1 MKVLNI
7 LYCWVVKKILGI
19 ILVLSFFLIGN
30 AYTKIKIIE
39 EQRSNDVA
47 YSTVC
52 VDGYK
57 FMAMFEQGNDT
68 ESVSITQFY
77 ILDEKG
83 NSVPAKC

>member
-1 MKVLNI
+1 M
-7 LYCWVVKKILGI
+7 
-19 ILVLSFFLIGN
+19 ILVLSLFLIAN

-39 EQRSNDVA
+39 EETFEDVA

-57 FMAMFEQGNDT
+57 FMAMFEQGTDT